1 MITLSYLKYSG
12 AKTVREISTFLNQNC
27 FIDFGGKTDAYFLLD
42 RLEEWGYISFVVDQQ
57 KYASKVKRCQ
67 ITESGIKETTAFA
80 DYLSEIQHM
89 IDATCVQL
97 NC

>member
-1 MITLSYLKYSG
+1 MSKYNKIVVL
-12 AKTVREISTFLNQNC
+12 AE
-27 FIDFGGKTDAYFLLD
+27 
-42 RLEEWGYISFVVDQQ
+42 RLFMYKEYMTSFVVDQQ